1 MEQRLRASRLR
12 TIRNSINTQGQVPRT
27 AKGNVLPK
35 CTQKLCLLHPQLP
48 APRRLAPETRYIW
61 PERNKPYMGS
71 AQTAGCL
78 QGLPSRPCDGFCQR
92 SAANCQGGHSEHS
105 ICSNSSSFC
114 TLLCS
119 KGIVR
124 ILSPFLCIKE
134 SFCKWIV
141 FNFKSCDLKN
151 KKLRLLVRCSF
162 TRGFNWA
169 PRNQGPPAPPLN
181 IRI

>member
-1 MEQRLRASRLR
+1 M
-12 TIRNSINTQGQVPRT
+12 PCT
-27 AKGNVLPK
+27 ANGAVLP
-35 CTQKLCLLHPQLP
+35 TRIQKPCLLRPQLP
-48 APRRLAPETRYIW
+48 APSSLAPETRRIW

-71 AQTAGCL
+71 AQIAGCL
-78 QGLPSRPCDGFCQR
+78 QVLPSCPCDRFCQR

-151 KKLRLLVRCSF
+151 KKLRLLVCCSF
-162 TRGFNWA
+162 ARGFNLA
-169 PRNQGPPAPPLN
+169 PRNQEPPAPPFKY
-181 IRI
+181 